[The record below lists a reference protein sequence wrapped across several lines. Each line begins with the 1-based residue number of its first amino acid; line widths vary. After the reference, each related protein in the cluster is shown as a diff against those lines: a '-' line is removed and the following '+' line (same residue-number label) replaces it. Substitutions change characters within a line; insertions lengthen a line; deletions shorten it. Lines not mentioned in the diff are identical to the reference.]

1 MISVQCKYCLR
12 MCDVA
17 VDLQQIKEWIGRG
30 DLIQDFFPDLSAED
44 EKFSS
49 VKHATSV
56 GKNCS
61 PRSMKRRKSS
71 HSSAY

>member
-44 EKFSS
+44 REVLLSQTCDECWQKLF
-49 VKHATSV
+49 A
-56 GKNCS
+56 
-61 PRSMKRRKSS
+61 
-71 HSSAY
+71 ALDEEEEE

>member
-44 EKFSS
+44 REVLISQTCDACWQKLF
-49 VKHATSV
+49 A
-56 GKNCS
+56 
-61 PRSMKRRKSS
+61 
-71 HSSAY
+71 ALDEEEEE

>member
-1 MISVQCKYCLR
+1 

-44 EKFSS
+44 REVLISQTCDACWQKLF
-49 VKHATSV
+49 A
-56 GKNCS
+56 
-61 PRSMKRRKSS
+61 
-71 HSSAY
+71 ALDEEEEE